1 MTMGTAI
8 GSLVFILESAVMNS
22 MGYGATTWQW
32 WAMIL
37 LTALYALI
45 VMIFWN

>member
-1 MTMGTAI
+1 MKTAI
-8 GSLVFILESAVMNS
+8 GNLVLILESIVMNS
-22 MGYGATTWQW
+22 MGYGITTWQW

-45 VMIFWN
+45 TMIFWD